1 MGGCGSSFIID
12 VFDFYEF
19 VQSTKYFSTDFSFSV
34 GFPSTPAVDQKF
46 VGSFSSFWGFV
57 FTRWCRR
64 SSSSSRASLLCFA
77 RVRVR
82 QTFFLGQS

>member
-46 VGSFSSFWGFV
+46 VRSFSSFWGFGFLPGGGV
-57 FTRWCRR
+57 DDHHHHHG
-64 SSSSSRASLLCFA
+64 RACFA
-77 RVRVR
+77 L
-82 QTFFLGQS
+82 LG